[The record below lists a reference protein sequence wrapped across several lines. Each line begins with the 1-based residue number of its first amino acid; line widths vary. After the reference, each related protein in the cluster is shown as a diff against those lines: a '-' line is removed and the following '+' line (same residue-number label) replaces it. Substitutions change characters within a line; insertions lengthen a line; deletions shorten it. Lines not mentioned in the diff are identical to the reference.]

1 MLGSRFRSLY
11 LNISELISSISKRK
25 KEGKNLQA
33 REIAL
38 LAVDYALDK
47 KGIDLKLFDVRELS
61 SLTDYLL
68 LVSGRSDRQV
78 QAIAEN
84 IKTEFKHQHDTL
96 PLAIEGMDQG
106 RWVLLDYGDL
116 MIHVFQQPIREF
128 YDLEGLWSEAPEVE
142 LAQIEAQ

>member
-1 MLGSRFRSLY
+1 M
-11 LNISELISSISKRK
+11 
-25 KEGKNLQA
+25 QA
-33 REIAL
+33 KDTAL

-47 KGIDLKLFDVRELS
+47 KGFNLKLLEVKDLS

-84 IKTEFKHQHDTL
+84 IKVELKNQYKIL

-106 RWVLLDYGDL
+106 RWVLLDYGDV
-116 MIHVFQQPIREF
+116 MIHVFQEPVREF
-128 YDLEGLWSEAPEVE
+128 YDLEGLWSDAPDVPLERID
-142 LAQIEAQ
+142 AG